1 MDAITA
7 NAVRTELQHVLDAL
21 ESMRPES
28 TSKPLK
34 SLAAPA
40 RMPAQVRNAGIA
52 ARRADEPAGPTDLL
66 PRLNQF
72 ASVMASLEYPL
83 GGVHWPRIEALRK
96 ALAALI
102 RDISPR

>member
-21 ESMRPES
+21 ESMTPES

-34 SLAAPA
+34 SLADRA
-40 RMPAQVRNAGIA
+40 RMLAQVRNAVIA

>member
-21 ESMRPES
+21 ESMTPES

-34 SLAAPA
+34 SLADPA
-40 RMPAQVRNAGIA
+40 RMLAQVRNAVIA

-96 ALAALI
+96 ALGALI
-102 RDISPR
+102 HEFGPG